1 MESKLQELT
10 DKIYNEGIAKARREA
25 AEILEKAN
33 QEAEQ
38 VLTQARNE
46 ANRLLDEAARQSD
59 EFRKNVENEMKMSAR
74 QAMSALKQQVA
85 TLVTARVA
93 EAPVKEAFA
102 DKDFIRKTIETLV
115 SNWSPQAGGGLA
127 LVLPAGDE
135 KGLGAYF
142 TSRAHSILTEG
153 LTIEFDNRMGAGFR
167 LGPADKSYVISF
179 TEDDFGN
186 FFKNYLRPR
195 TTKLLYGGE

>member
-33 QEAEQ
+33 QEAGHVLEQ
-38 VLTQARNE
+38 ASRE
-46 ANRLLDEAARQSD
+46 ATRIQEEAARQAE
-59 EFRKNVENEMKMSAR
+59 EFRKNVDNEMKMSAR

-85 TLVTARVA
+85 ALVTARLV
-93 EAPVKEAFA
+93 EAPVKQAFS

-115 SNWSPQAGGGLA
+115 KNWTPQTGGGLA
-127 LVLPAGDE
+127 LVLPAEDE
-135 KGLGAYF
+135 KGLGEYF
-142 TSRAHSILTEG
+142 TGKAHSILAEG
-153 LTIEFDNRMGAGFR
+153 LTIEFDDRMGAGFR

-179 TEDDFGN
+179 TEDDFGH